1 MYTTY
6 SQLLWGYGNM
16 GNSLDRIRNDINI
29 ASLTWLVVTMQCIR
43 YAKSLCMKVS
53 RYKKVPSEKF
63 WYSNLKRK
71 QQLFQFSTKKSPQ
84 IWTVKQ
90 ATINRVR
97 ALFKTLLFTVYSNSN
112 AQCYA
117 LSFMTLIYDSYSQ
130 LSILSMSTVHTC
142 VSSHIGLKNRPFYKW
157 ALFSH
162 TQSKTTFDIVYST
175 LFQFSSCACSVWNS
189 GSLPFFAA
197 DRKKKF

>member
-1 MYTTY
+1 
-6 SQLLWGYGNM
+6 M
-16 GNSLDRIRNDINI
+16 GNGKETKIENASIQGVRIMQIANKCKLFTSNLSDMCRQFSSKLIIRN
-29 ASLTWLVVTMQCIR
+29 
-43 YAKSLCMKVS
+43 
-53 RYKKVPSEKF
+53 
-63 WYSNLKRK
+63 
-71 QQLFQFSTKKSPQ
+71 
-84 IWTVKQ
+84 
-90 ATINRVR
+90 
-97 ALFKTLLFTVYSNSN
+97 TVYSNSN

-175 LFQFSSCACSVWNS
+175 LFQFSSCACSV
-189 GSLPFFAA
+189 
-197 DRKKKF
+197 